1 MNTNDIKIFFFD
13 IDSTTFDHSIFAV
26 RKTTMDALKLLKES
40 GYKICISTSRSIAEV
55 LHFCNTSTC
64 RNTNFIST
72 FFQ

>member
-40 GYKICISTSRSIAEV
+40 G
-55 LHFCNTSTC
+55 
-64 RNTNFIST
+64 
-72 FFQ
+72 